1 MKIKIDVINL
11 LGSSSKEAIFMPVT
25 PEIFNFSTWL
35 LDREKKEASVPE
47 KHADRNKRRK
57 KIRTRVKN
65 IMSNLKIQWR
75 KK

>member
-1 MKIKIDVINL
+1 
-11 LGSSSKEAIFMPVT
+11 MPVA
-25 PEIFNFSTWL
+25 PEIFNFSIWL